1 MNRCIKC
8 ILPETFPGIRF
19 NEEGVCNF
27 CLEFKGLKHLEDKKT
42 EYRKKFETLVNEYK
56 GKNSYDAL
64 MCYSGGKDSTY
75 TSIILKNE
83 YKLNILAITFD
94 NGFVSDQAF
103 RNIKNVVENV
113 GIDHIIIKPRFDILK
128 RIFCECAD
136 HNIYSLK
143 TIERASTICTSCM
156 GLVKFSALRMT
167 IEKNIPFIAFGWSP
181 GQAPITSSIMKN
193 NPQMLKMMQ
202 EAIFEPLYHIVGDA
216 IKPYF
221 LEEKHFNGSYRFP
234 YNIHP
239 LAFLGYNEE
248 KVYETIYKYGW
259 KAPQDTDANST
270 NCLLNS
276 YANVVHK
283 KQFHFN
289 PYSLELANL
298 VREGYLNR
306 ELALEK
312 INEIEDPE
320 TVAFVQKKLGL
331 K

>member
-19 NEEGVCNF
+19 NEDGVCNF
-27 CLEFKGLKHLEDKKT
+27 CLEFKGLKNLEEKKM
-42 EYRKKFETLVNEYK
+42 EYTKKFETLVNEYK

-103 RNIKNVVENV
+103 RNIKSVVESV

-128 RIFCECAD
+128 KIFVECTD
-136 HNIYSLK
+136 HSIYSSK

-156 GLVKFSALRMT
+156 GFVKFSALRMA
-167 IEKNIPFIAFGWSP
+167 IEKNVPFITFGWSP

-202 EAIFEPLYHIVGDA
+202 EAIFEPLYHIAGDA
-216 IKPYF
+216 IKPHF

-239 LAFLGYNEE
+239 LAFLGYSEE
-248 KVYETIYKYGW
+248 KVYETIYEYGW
-259 KAPQDTDANST
+259 RAPQDTDANST

-283 KQFHFN
+283 QQFHFN

-298 VREGYLNR
+298 VREGYLTR
-306 ELALEK
+306 ESALEK
-312 INEIEDPE
+312 INKIEDPE

-331 K
+331 R